1 MKIKNI
7 ADLNYALGQTGIFD
21 DLQIGVRESFILN
34 GKEFRLTPLIEDG
47 NLKINVEMFL
57 SNFNVFELMFSM
69 KFVNPQE
76 TVLFCTEIYHVYSD
90 AFEFLN
96 NRISAYK
103 SADIE
108 IIGK

>member
-7 ADLNYALGQTGIFD
+7 TDLNCALSQIIIFD
-21 DLQIGVRESFILN
+21 DLRIGIRESFILN
-34 GKEFRLTPLIEDG
+34 GKEFQILPFIEAG

-57 SNFNVFELMFSM
+57 PNFNVFELMFSM
-69 KFVNPQE
+69 KFGDPQE

-103 SADIE
+103 NIE
-108 IIGK
+108 IIGG